1 MNRKQPMESKQN
13 STFHQCKNKTIDY
26 LIETALSISQSK
38 ALLIRLYLKDDEVV
52 LFSKGINYQESY
64 FTDPLLDFRL
74 SESQTIQHF
83 KNKTKKK
90 NYKDSSILID
100 FPSSFISTLPVTNEN
115 EDIIGG
121 LVLINKSSITISQE
135 QLNSLSNLAHHI
147 KEIIELQH
155 ENESLRAKKQELELI
170 KSFTDHTQEGIIVS
184 EENGRLFYMNK
195 KAAQRIGIETQE
207 ANHYFVK
214 DFELIFKT
222 SQDWLEH
229 VERVKQQKSLGIE
242 GVHYNHKNGNKTPV
256 FVSVQHIVINK
267 RSFILATSV
276 DISDLKEIKKELNT
290 TKDLLQETSK
300 LGKIGGFV
308 KDFITGEDY
317 WSETTKEIHEVPT
330 DFDPTMENGLQ
341 FYKEG
346 KSRDTITKAANQAI
360 TFGKSY
366 DVLVEL
372 ISYKGNHKWVRVI
385 GNTTFEN
392 DSCTRLFGTIQDVS
406 QQTEQYIE
414 LQNTK
419 NRLESILNEMEDVM
433 WSTSAD
439 ERTLLF
445 VSPTAEKLYGYPLD
459 DWYQQPGLWMKA
471 IHPEDTSVIPKI
483 HEDLKHTGKSRT
495 EYRIISN
502 DGTIKHVENRAKLV
516 KHNGKI
522 IRIDQMI
529 SDKTIE
535 KKLEESLRLE
545 TRFQKVLLDISL
557 NYINVDIEH
566 VEDHIQASLNQIGL
580 FVNADRAYIFD
591 YFNQEKFFQNTYEW
605 CQTGIVPQKE
615 KLQHLPLSEIR
626 STYDVLIKGES
637 LIVPNVQE
645 LPKEDETR
653 KTLEAQDIKSAVI
666 IPLIKNEK
674 LIGCVGFDYVKDYH
688 TNSHTEEEILLL
700 FAQILMNIY
709 EKNEQYHQIKRQEK
723 KYKNIVS
730 NIELGL
736 MELNQDGKITYIN
749 PTLEEMCLYSNNEL
763 VGKSPV
769 TTFLDDKDQK
779 EQIFK
784 WTISKPTKIKQE
796 EVKIYTKTGAIRY
809 WNVTLTPYLNEENQ
823 FIGSIA
829 LCYNMTDD
837 KLRNIELKSAKEKA
851 EIAALSKDVFL
862 ANMSHEIRTPLNII
876 TGLVREFKKHNL
888 NQEQYFYAEETLNAS
903 NHLLELVNNILD
915 LSKIETGQLSL
926 NHRPFSIQQLF
937 DELRRMFHLQAE
949 NKGIELDFYISKNI
963 SKHHLGDAVRIKQV
977 FINLIMN
984 AIKFTHEGYITVQA
998 NKLKTQ
1004 ENRDLIEFR
1013 VSDSGV
1019 GIDTNFI
1026 HDIFEKFTQETNNYN
1041 RKFQGPGLGL
1051 TISKQLIELMN
1062 GVIKVESKKGKGTKI
1077 IFSIPLECTS
1087 DKQIIKKKKPTYN
1100 FKGKTVLLVEDNK
1113 MNRVIAK
1120 ATINGTGCT
1129 ILEANGGIPAT
1140 QIIAKNSSI
1149 DLILMDIQMPD
1160 MDGAQTTK
1168 IIREQLLF
1176 KQPIIALTAN
1186 AVKSD
1191 LEHYLKEGFNDYITK
1206 PFEEDVLLEKMAN
1219 QLKLEES
1226 ETAEVWSSKSS
1237 HQKITP
1243 QLRGELYDLKPLF
1256 EENDEDLLFIKE
1268 ITEIFTA
1275 LIQETIEKFDEHL
1288 NPLDRVKLAKAAH
1301 KIKPNLEIMGVEEL
1315 FELIREINYNEE
1327 KVPADHLLISKT
1339 QKCITI
1345 LDALKEELENINW

>member
-1 MNRKQPMESKQN
+1 MQHTKFFRRFEHKVVDFIMEQVLSVSGSQAAIMSLFNENENIIVSSKDI
-13 STFHQCKNKTIDY
+13 H
-26 LIETALSISQSK
+26 
-38 ALLIRLYLKDDEVV
+38 
-52 LFSKGINYQESY
+52 YQENGIY
-64 FTDPLLDFRL
+64 DPLLDL
-74 SESQTIQHF
+74 SPVDSKHVQYFKKSLDYKSFHESPILNDLPFPFFTRIALLEDSGIIVGVLSLFNETNNTVSNEQVNEL
-83 KNKTKKK
+83 NK
-90 NYKDSSILID
+90 L
-100 FPSSFISTLPVTNEN
+100 
-115 EDIIGG
+115 
-121 LVLINKSSITISQE
+121 SQ
-135 QLNSLSNLAHHI
+135 LAI
-147 KEIIELQH
+147 EIIEIQNK
-155 ENESLRAKKQELELI
+155 NESLKAHNQELELL

-184 EENGRLFYMNK
+184 EESGRLFYLNK
-195 KAAQRIGIETQE
+195 KAAQRIGIEAHE
-207 ANHYFVK
+207 ANQYFVK

-222 SQDWLEH
+222 NQDWFEH

-242 GVHYNHKNGNKTPV
+242 GVHYNDKNGNKTPV

-276 DISDLKEIKKELNT
+276 DISDLKEIEKELNT

-300 LGKIGGFV
+300 LGKIGGFN

-317 WSETTKEIHEVPT
+317 WSETTKEIHEVPEGYN
-330 DFDPTMENGLQ
+330 PTMENGLK

-346 KSRDTITKAANQAI
+346 KSRDTITEAVNRAI
-360 TFGKSY
+360 TLGKPY

-392 DSCTRLFGTIQDVS
+392 GSCVRLFGTIQDVS

-414 LQNTK
+414 LQHTK
-419 NRLESILNEMEDVM
+419 NRLESLLNEMEDVM
-433 WSTSAD
+433 WSTSVD
-439 ERTLLF
+439 QGTTLF
-445 VSPTAEKLYGYPLD
+445 VSPSAEKLYGYPLD
-459 DWYQQPGLWMKA
+459 DWYRWPDLWMKA
-471 IHPEDTSVIPKI
+471 IHPEDISIISRI
-483 HEDLKHTGKSRT
+483 HEDLELKGKSKT
-495 EYRIISN
+495 EYRIISS
-502 DGTIKHVENRAKLV
+502 DGTVKHVENIAKLI
-516 KHNGKI
+516 KENGKV
-522 IRIDQMI
+522 IRIDGMI

-535 KKLEESLRLE
+535 KQLEKSLREE

-557 NYINVDIEH
+557 HYINVDIEQ
-566 VEDHIQASLNQIGL
+566 VEAHIQASLNQIGS

-591 YFNQEKFFQNTYEW
+591 YFNRDKYFQNTYEW
-605 CQTGIVPQKE
+605 CQVGIDPQKDN
-615 KLQHLPLSEIR
+615 LQHLPLSELR
-626 STYDVLIKGES
+626 STYDVLIKGKS

-645 LPKEDETR
+645 LHEEDETR

-666 IPLIKNEK
+666 IPILKNKK
-674 LIGCVGFDYVKDYH
+674 LIGCVGFDYVKHYH
-688 TNSHTEEEILLL
+688 TNTHAEEEILLL

-709 EKNEQYHQIKRQEK
+709 EKDDQYHQIKQQER
-723 KYKNIVS
+723 KYKNIV
-730 NIELGL
+730 NNMDLGL
-736 MELNQDGKITYIN
+736 MELDQDGKITYIN
-749 PTLEEMCLYSNNEL
+749 PTLEEMSLYSNNEL
-763 VGKSPV
+763 LGKSPIK
-769 TTFLDDKDQK
+769 TFLDDKDQK
-779 EQIFK
+779 EQIYK
-784 WTISKPTKIKQE
+784 WTITKPTKIQRE
-796 EVKIYTKTGAIRY
+796 EAKIYTKTGAIRY
-809 WNVTLTPYLNEENQ
+809 WNITLTPYLNEDNE

-829 LCYNMTDD
+829 LCYDMTDD
-837 KLRNIELKSAKEKA
+837 RIRSDELKTAKETA
-851 EIAALSKDVFL
+851 EIASHSKDVFL

-876 TGLVREFKKHNL
+876 TGLVRQFKKHDL
-888 NQEQYFYAEETLNAS
+888 NQEQRFYAEETLNAS

-915 LSKIETGQLSL
+915 LSKIEKGQLSL
-926 NHRPFSIQQLF
+926 EHRPFSIQRLF
-937 DELRRMFHLQAE
+937 KELERMFSLQADH
-949 NKGIELDFYISKNI
+949 KGIELDFHTSKNI

-984 AIKFTHEGYITVQA
+984 AIKFTQEGYITVQA
-998 NKLKTQ
+998 NKSKT
-1004 ENRDLIEFR
+1004 EDSKELIEFR
-1013 VSDSGV
+1013 VSDSGI
-1019 GIDTNFI
+1019 GIDAAFI
-1026 HDIFEKFTQETNNYN
+1026 RDIFEKFTQETNNYN
-1041 RKFQGPGLGL
+1041 RKFQGSGLGL

-1077 IFSIPLECTS
+1077 IFSIPLEFTS

-1129 ILEANGGIPAT
+1129 ILEASGGIPAT

-1206 PFEEDVLLEKMAN
+1206 PFEEHVLLEKMAN

-1243 QLRGELYDLKPLF
+1243 QLKGELYDLKPLF

-1275 LIQETIEKFDEHL
+1275 LIQETIEKFDEYL